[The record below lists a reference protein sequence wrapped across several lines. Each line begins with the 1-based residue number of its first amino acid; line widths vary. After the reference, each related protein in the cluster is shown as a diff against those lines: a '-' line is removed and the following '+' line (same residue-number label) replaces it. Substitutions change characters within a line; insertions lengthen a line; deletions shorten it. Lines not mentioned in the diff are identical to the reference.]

1 MDWFFFMKKSYEIV
15 FVKHFYFILLRQ
27 INTIL
32 KYPEA
37 SGQHK
42 NTTKT
47 FSLFMNSTTLYE
59 KELSF
64 QADRRKAAVEFI
76 KIISDLW
83 YDKSIE
89 LMLFRNQLIDRNVSD
104 IMNLHEYAGEF
115 VQKPINVFDTVEIAR
130 AIENLDLPPSRID
143 IGKLTYE
150 YHLEDNKY
158 HDSRAFVIDKL
169 KNAKNSKDIK
179 PKDVV
184 LYGFGRIGRLL
195 AREMMSKIGKGQQLR
210 LRAIVT
216 RDKNDAVSL
225 EKRASLLRYDSIHGD
240 FEGSVQADVANN
252 ALIINGTTVHIITAN
267 APEEIDY
274 TKYGIENALLIDN
287 TGAFTTEE
295 ALKRHLVSKGVDK
308 VLLTAP
314 GKGVPNI
321 VYGVNHNEYNPD
333 EVAIFSAAS
342 CTTNAITPILKAVE
356 DTLGVVKG
364 HLETIHAYT
373 NDQNLVDNMHK
384 KYRRGRA
391 AALNMVITET
401 GAGSAVAK
409 ALPSLTGKLTSNAI
423 RVPVPN
429 GSLVVLNLEVSKET
443 SLENI
448 NAIMRSYALE
458 GELVEQIK
466 YSLNNELV
474 SSDIVGTSA
483 PSIYDSNATIVSG
496 DGKNIVL
503 YVWYDNEYG
512 YSHQVIRL
520 AKYIAKVR
528 RFTYY

>member
-1 MDWFFFMKKSYEIV
+1 
-15 FVKHFYFILLRQ
+15 
-27 INTIL
+27 
-32 KYPEA
+32 
-37 SGQHK
+37 
-42 NTTKT
+42 
-47 FSLFMNSTTLYE
+47 MNQTTLYE
-59 KELSF
+59 KEIAF
-64 QADRRKAAVEFI
+64 QVDRRKAGVEFI

-89 LMLFRNQLIDRNVSD
+89 LVLFRNQLIDKNVSE
-104 IMNLHEYAGEF
+104 IINLHEYAVAF
-115 VQKPINVFDTVEIAR
+115 VGKPINVFDSVEIAN
-130 AIENLDLPPSRID
+130 AIIDLDLPPSKID

-158 HDSRAFVIDKL
+158 HDAKAFVIDKL
-169 KNAKNSKDIK
+169 KKAKNFQEIK

-216 RDKNDAVSL
+216 RDKIDAVLL
-225 EKRASLLRYDSIHGD
+225 EKRASLLRYDSVHGD
-240 FEGSVQADVANN
+240 FHGSVIADPENN
-252 ALIINGTTVHIITAN
+252 ALLINGTTVHIITAN
-267 APEEIDY
+267 SPEEIDY
-274 TKYGIENALLIDN
+274 TEYGIEEALIIDN

-295 ALKRHLVSKGVDK
+295 ALNRHLSSKGADK

-321 VYGVNHNEYNPD
+321 VYGVNHEEYNPD
-333 EVAIFSAAS
+333 VVTIFSAAS
-342 CTTNAITPILKAVE
+342 CTTNAITPVLKAIE

-373 NDQNLVDNMHK
+373 NDQNLVDNLHK

-409 ALPSLTGKLTSNAI
+409 ALPSLAGKLTSNAI

-429 GSLVVLNLEVSKET
+429 GSLVVLNLEVGKST
-443 SLENI
+443 SIAAVNNI
-448 NAIMRSYALE
+448 MKKYALE

-483 PSIYDSNATIVSG
+483 PAIFDSNATIVSA

-520 AKYIAKVR
+520 AKFIAKVR
-528 RFTYY
+528 RYTYY

>member
-1 MDWFFFMKKSYEIV
+1 MSYQEV
-15 FVKHFYFILLRQ
+15 
-27 INTIL
+27 
-32 KYPEA
+32 
-37 SGQHK
+37 
-42 NTTKT
+42 
-47 FSLFMNSTTLYE
+47 YE

-64 QADRRKAAVEFI
+64 QADRRRASVEFI
-76 KIISDLW
+76 KIVSDLW

-89 LMLFRNQLIDRNVSD
+89 LVLFRNQLIDKNVSE
-104 IMNLHEYAGEF
+104 ILNLHEYAGEF
-115 VQKPINVFDTVEIAR
+115 VQKPISIFDSVEIAQ
-130 AIENLDLPPSRID
+130 AIKMLDLPPAKLD

-150 YHLEDNKY
+150 FHLEDDKY
-158 HDSRAFVIDKL
+158 SDALAFVSDKL
-169 KNAKNSKDIK
+169 KDASKIETNK

-195 AREMMSKIGKGQQLR
+195 ARELMARTGKGSQLR

-216 RDKNDAVSL
+216 RGAIDQSVL
-225 EKRASLLRYDSIHGD
+225 EKRASLLQYDSVHGD
-240 FEGSVQADVANN
+240 FNGTVQTDLENN
-252 ALIINGTTVHIITAN
+252 ALLINGTTVHMISAN
-267 APEEIDY
+267 GPEEIDY
-274 TKYGIENALLIDN
+274 TKYGIKDALIIDN
-287 TGAFTTEE
+287 TGAFRDDKEL
-295 ALKRHLVSKGVDK
+295 ARHLTSKGASK

-321 VYGVNHNEYNPD
+321 VHGVNQNNYNPD
-333 EVAIFSAAS
+333 TVDIFSAAS
-342 CTTNAITPILKAVE
+342 CTTNAITPVLKAIE
-356 DTLGVVKG
+356 DTFGIIQG

-373 NDQNLVDNMHK
+373 NDQNLVDNFHN

-401 GAGSAVAK
+401 GAGSAVSK
-409 ALPSLTGKLTSNAI
+409 ALPELAGKLTSNAI

-429 GSLVVLNLEVSKET
+429 GSLVVL
-443 SLENI
+443 SLELKNKTTVEGI
-448 NAIMRSYALE
+448 NAALKKYALE
-458 GELVEQIK
+458 GDLVEQIK

-483 PSIYDSNATIVSG
+483 PAIFDSNATIVNEAG
-496 DGKNIVL
+496 TNAVL

-528 RFTYY
+528 RYTYY

>member
-1 MDWFFFMKKSYEIV
+1 
-15 FVKHFYFILLRQ
+15 
-27 INTIL
+27 
-32 KYPEA
+32 
-37 SGQHK
+37 
-42 NTTKT
+42 
-47 FSLFMNSTTLYE
+47 MNQTTLYE
-59 KELSF
+59 KEIAF
-64 QADRRKAAVEFI
+64 QADRRKAGVEFI

-83 YDKSIE
+83 FDKSIE
-89 LMLFRNQLIDRNVSD
+89 LVLFRNQLIDKNVSE
-104 IMNLHEYAGEF
+104 IINLHEYAVAF
-115 VQKPINVFDTVEIAR
+115 VGKPINVFDSVEIAN
-130 AIENLDLPPSRID
+130 AIVDLDLPPSRID

-158 HDSRAFVIDKL
+158 NDAKAFVIDKL
-169 KNAKNSKDIK
+169 KKAKSFQEIK

-216 RDKNDAVSL
+216 RDKNDAILL
-225 EKRASLLRYDSIHGD
+225 EKRASLLRYDSVHGD
-240 FEGSVQADVANN
+240 FQGSVIADPENN
-252 ALIINGTTVHIITAN
+252 ALLINGTTVHIITAN
-267 APEEIDY
+267 TPEEVDY
-274 TKYGIENALLIDN
+274 TVYGIEDALIIDN

-295 ALKRHLVSKGVDK
+295 ALKRHLTSKGADK

-321 VYGVNHNEYNPD
+321 VYGVNHEDYNPD
-333 EVAIFSAAS
+333 DVSIFSAAS
-342 CTTNAITPILKAVE
+342 CTTNAITPVLKAVE
-356 DTLGVVKG
+356 DTLGVIKG

-409 ALPSLTGKLTSNAI
+409 ALPSLAGKLTSNAI

-429 GSLVVLNLEVSKET
+429 GSLVVLNLEVSKKT
-443 SLENI
+443 SITAVNNI
-448 NAIMRSYALE
+448 MKKYALE

-466 YSLNNELV
+466 YSINNELV

-483 PSIYDSNATIVSG
+483 PAIFDSNATIVSG

-528 RFTYY
+528 RYTYY

>member
-1 MDWFFFMKKSYEIV
+1 M
-15 FVKHFYFILLRQ
+15 
-27 INTIL
+27 
-32 KYPEA
+32 
-37 SGQHK
+37 
-42 NTTKT
+42 
-47 FSLFMNSTTLYE
+47 STNHLYE
-59 KELSF
+59 KEIAF
-64 QADRRKAAVEFI
+64 QADRRKAGVEFI

-83 YDKSIE
+83 FDKSIE
-89 LMLFRNQLIDRNVSD
+89 LVLFRNQLIDKNVSE
-104 IMNLHEYAGEF
+104 IINLHEYAVVF
-115 VQKPINVFDTVEIAR
+115 VGKPINVFDSVEIAN
-130 AIENLDLPPSRID
+130 AISNLDLPPSRID

-158 HDSRAFVIDKL
+158 NDAKAFVIDKL
-169 KNAKNSKDIK
+169 KNAKNFQEIV
-179 PKDVV
+179 PKDVI

-195 AREMMSKIGKGQQLR
+195 ARELMSKIGKGQQLR

-216 RDKNDAVSL
+216 RDKNDAVL
-225 EKRASLLRYDSIHGD
+225 VEKRASLLRYDSVHGD
-240 FEGSVQADVANN
+240 FQGSVIADPENN
-252 ALIINGTTVHIITAN
+252 ALSINGTTVHLITAN

-274 TKYGIENALLIDN
+274 TQYGIENALVIDN

-321 VYGVNHNEYNPD
+321 VYGVNHEDYNPD
-333 EVAIFSAAS
+333 EVSVFSAAS

-409 ALPSLTGKLTSNAI
+409 ALPSLAGKLTSNAI

-429 GSLVVLNLEVSKET
+429 GSLVVLNLEVNQET
-443 SLENI
+443 TTAAVNNI
-448 NAIMRSYALE
+448 MKQYALE

-483 PSIYDSNATIVSG
+483 PAIFDSNATIVSA
-496 DGKNIVL
+496 DGKNIIL

-528 RFTYY
+528 RYTYY

>member
-1 MDWFFFMKKSYEIV
+1 MS
-15 FVKHFYFILLRQ
+15 
-27 INTIL
+27 N
-32 KYPEA
+32 
-37 SGQHK
+37 
-42 NTTKT
+42 N
-47 FSLFMNSTTLYE
+47 TLYE
-59 KELSF
+59 KELAF
-64 QADRRKAAVEFI
+64 QADRRKAGVEFI

-89 LMLFRNQLIDRNVSD
+89 LVLFRNQLIDRNVSD

-115 VQKPINVFDTVEIAR
+115 VEKPINVFDSVELAR
-130 AIENLDLPPSRID
+130 AILNLDLPPARID

-158 HDSRAFVIDKL
+158 NDARAFIIDKL
-169 KNAKNSKDIK
+169 KTSKTTQNIK

-216 RDKNDAVSL
+216 RDKNDASTL

-240 FEGSVQADVANN
+240 FEGSVTADIENN

-267 APEEIDY
+267 GPEDIDY
-274 TKYGIENALLIDN
+274 TKYGIEDALVIDN
-287 TGAFTTEE
+287 TGAFTDET
-295 ALKRHLVSKGVDK
+295 ALKRHMVSKGVAK

-321 VYGVNHNEYNPD
+321 VYGVNHDEFNPD
-333 EVAIFSAAS
+333 TVDIYSAAS

-409 ALPSLTGKLTSNAI
+409 ALPSLAGKLTSNAI

-429 GSLVVLNLEVSKET
+429 GSLVVLNLEVGKET
-443 SLENI
+443 TVEEINNI
-448 NAIMRSYALE
+448 MKHYALE

-528 RFTYY
+528 RYTYY

>member
-1 MDWFFFMKKSYEIV
+1 MITFAPNFKTQLHLIFSIM
-15 FVKHFYFILLRQ
+15 
-27 INTIL
+27 
-32 KYPEA
+32 
-37 SGQHK
+37 
-42 NTTKT
+42 TT
-47 FSLFMNSTTLYE
+47 NQQYE
-59 KELSF
+59 KELAF
-64 QADRRKAAVEFI
+64 QVDRRKAAIDII
-76 KIISDLW
+76 KIVSDLW

-89 LMLFRNQLIDRNVSD
+89 LIFFRNPLLNRNVSD
-104 IMNLHEYAGEF
+104 VMNLHEYAGEF
-115 VQKPINVFDTVEIAR
+115 IQKPINVFDTVEIAK
-130 AIENLDLPPSRID
+130 ALSNLDLPPSRID

-150 YHLEDNKY
+150 FHMDTNAV
-158 HDSRAFVIDKL
+158 HDPRAFVIDRL
-169 KNAKNSKDIK
+169 KDSKKSQEIK

-195 AREMMSKIGKGQQLR
+195 AREMMSKIGKGEQLR

-216 RDKNDAVSL
+216 RDRNDAQSL
-225 EKRASLLRYDSIHGD
+225 EKRASLLRYDSVHGD
-240 FEGSVQADVANN
+240 FEGSVSADVENN
-252 ALIINGTTVHIITAN
+252 ALIINGTTVHIITA
-267 APEEIDY
+267 AGPEEIDY
-274 TKYGIENALLIDN
+274 TQYGIEEALVIDN

-295 ALKRHLVSKGVDK
+295 ALKRHLTSKGVEK

-321 VYGVNHNEYNPD
+321 VHGVNHNDYNPD
-333 EVAIFSAAS
+333 EVKIYSAAS
-342 CTTNAITPILKAVE
+342 CTTNAITPVLKAIE

-409 ALPSLTGKLTSNAI
+409 ALPSLAGKLTSNAI

-429 GSLVVLNLEVSKET
+429 GSLVVLNLEVGKTTTVAEV
-443 SLENI
+443 N
-448 NAIMRSYALE
+448 NIMRKYALE

-520 AKYIAKVR
+520 AKYISKVR
-528 RFTYY
+528 RYTYY

>member
-1 MDWFFFMKKSYEIV
+1 MN
-15 FVKHFYFILLRQ
+15 
-27 INTIL
+27 NTV
-32 KYPEA
+32 
-37 SGQHK
+37 
-42 NTTKT
+42 
-47 FSLFMNSTTLYE
+47 LYE
-59 KELSF
+59 KEVSS
-64 QADRRKAAVEFI
+64 QADRSRAAVELI

-89 LMLFRNQLIDRNVSD
+89 LVLFRNQLIDRNVSD
-104 IMNLHEYAGEF
+104 IINLHEYAGEF
-115 VQKPINVFDTVEIAR
+115 VEKPIAVFDTLEIAKNIL
-130 AIENLDLPPSRID
+130 AIDLPPSKLD

-150 YHLEDNKY
+150 FSSA
-158 HDSRAFVIDKL
+158 HDRFNSAHSFVIDKL
-169 KNAKNSKDIK
+169 KNAKNSEEIQ

-195 AREMMSKIGKGQQLR
+195 ARELMSKTGKGDQLR

-216 RDKNDAVSL
+216 RDKNDATSL

-240 FEGSVQADVANN
+240 FQGSVIADIQNN
-252 ALIINGTTVHIITAN
+252 ALIINGTTVRIITAN
-267 APEEIDY
+267 TPEDIDY
-274 TKYGIENALLIDN
+274 TTYDIDNALVIDN
-287 TGAFTTEE
+287 TGAFTTQE
-295 ALKRHLVSKGVDK
+295 ALARHLTSKGADK

-321 VYGVNHNEYNPD
+321 VYGVNHNDYNPD
-333 EVAIFSAAS
+333 EVTIFSAAS

-356 DTLGVVKG
+356 DTLGVAKG

-401 GAGSAVAK
+401 GAGTAVAK
-409 ALPSLTGKLTSNAI
+409 AIPSLSGKLTSNAI

-443 SLENI
+443 SVAKI
-448 NAIMRSYALE
+448 NAIMKKYALE

-466 YSLNNELV
+466 YSMNNELV
-474 SSDIVGTSA
+474 SSDIIGTSA
-483 PSIYDSNATIVSG
+483 PAIYDSNATIVSA

-503 YVWYDNEYG
+503 YIWYDNEYG

>member
-1 MDWFFFMKKSYEIV
+1 MS
-15 FVKHFYFILLRQ
+15 
-27 INTIL
+27 N
-32 KYPEA
+32 
-37 SGQHK
+37 
-42 NTTKT
+42 N
-47 FSLFMNSTTLYE
+47 NLYE
-59 KELSF
+59 KELAF
-64 QADRRKAAVEFI
+64 QADRRKACVEFI

-89 LMLFRNQLIDRNVSD
+89 LILFRNQLIDRNVSD
-104 IMNLHEYAGEF
+104 IINLHEYAGEF
-115 VQKPINVFDTVEIAR
+115 VQKPINVFDSVEIAQ
-130 AIENLDLPPSRID
+130 AIQSLDLPPSRID

-150 YHLEDNKY
+150 YHLEDDKY
-158 HDSRAFVIDKL
+158 NDAKAFVVDKL
-169 KNAKNSKDIK
+169 KNAKDYSEIK

-216 RDKNDAVSL
+216 RDKSDAVLL
-225 EKRASLLRYDSIHGD
+225 EKRASLLRYDSVHGD
-240 FEGSVQADVANN
+240 FEGSVQADPENN

-267 APEEIDY
+267 GPEEIDY
-274 TKYGIENALLIDN
+274 TKYGIEDALVIDN

-295 ALKRHLVSKGVDK
+295 ALSRHLTSKGVEK

-321 VYGVNHNEYNPD
+321 VYGVNHTEYNPD
-333 EVAIFSAAS
+333 EVKIYSAAS
-342 CTTNAITPILKAVE
+342 CTTNAITPILAAME
-356 DTLGVVKG
+356 ETLGVNKG

-391 AALNMVITET
+391 AGLNMVITET

-409 ALPSLTGKLTSNAI
+409 ALPSLAGKLTSNAI

-429 GSLVVLNLEVSKET
+429 GSLVVLNLEVNKNTTVEE
-443 SLENI
+443 LN
-448 NAIMRSYALE
+448 NIMRKYALE
-458 GELVEQIK
+458 GNLVEQIK

-483 PSIYDSNATIVSG
+483 PSIFDSNATIVSA
-496 DGKNIVL
+496 DGKNVVM

-520 AKYIAKVR
+520 AKYISKVR
-528 RFTYY
+528 RYTYY

>member
-1 MDWFFFMKKSYEIV
+1 MN
-15 FVKHFYFILLRQ
+15 
-27 INTIL
+27 NT
-32 KYPEA
+32 
-37 SGQHK
+37 
-42 NTTKT
+42 N
-47 FSLFMNSTTLYE
+47 LYE
-59 KELSF
+59 KEIAF
-64 QADRRKAAVEFI
+64 QADRRKAGVEFI

-89 LMLFRNQLIDRNVSD
+89 LVLFRNQLIDKNVSE
-104 IMNLHEYAGEF
+104 IINLHEYAVAF
-115 VQKPINVFDTVEIAR
+115 VGKPINIFDSVEIAS
-130 AIENLDLPPSRID
+130 AIVDLDLPPSRID

-150 YHLEDNKY
+150 YHLEDDKY
-158 HDSRAFVIDKL
+158 NDAKAFVIDKL
-169 KNAKNSKDIK
+169 KNAKNFHEIK

-216 RDKNDAVSL
+216 RDKSDAVLL

-240 FEGSVQADVANN
+240 FQGSVIADVENN
-252 ALIINGTTVHIITAN
+252 ALLINGTTVHIITAN
-267 APEEIDY
+267 TPEEIDY
-274 TKYGIENALLIDN
+274 TAYGIEDALVIDN

-295 ALKRHLVSKGVDK
+295 ALKRHLSSNGASK

-321 VYGVNHNEYNPD
+321 VYGVNHDEYNPD

-356 DTLGVVKG
+356 DTLHVVKG

-409 ALPSLTGKLTSNAI
+409 ALPSLAGKLTSNAI

-429 GSLVVLNLEVSKET
+429 GSLVVLNLEVGTET
-443 SLENI
+443 SIEEVNNI
-448 NAIMRSYALE
+448 MKKYALE

-483 PSIYDSNATIVSG
+483 PAIFDSNATIVSA
-496 DGKNIVL
+496 DKKNIVL

-528 RFTYY
+528 RYTYY